1 MQDPTV
7 SDHEIRRLL
16 ALQLGRKSVLIALIL
31 WFFLGLLGVH
41 RLYLDKIGTGILMAL
56 LSIIGGFTAP
66 ILIGIPLL
74 VIVGIWWLLD
84 FFMIFFAARRRNRLH
99 DELLRR

>member
-66 ILIGIPLL
+66 MLIGIPLL

-84 FFMIFFAARRRNRLH
+84 FLMIFFAARRRNRLH

>member
-1 MQDPTV
+1 MQDPTI

-99 DELLRR
+99 DELIRR